1 MLKNLNM
8 KILLIL
14 SSGIFCL
21 GICGIFVSRKNILVI
36 LFSFELLV
44 LAVVIIFVGSSILLD
59 DLLGQLYALLILTVA
74 ASESALGLALT
85 IAFYRLKGS
94 ISVDLINLLK
104 A

>member
-21 GICGIFVSRKNILVI
+21 GICGIFVSRKHILVI